1 MKEVNRKKFR
11 EYYQPTK
18 IMLAVLPFPDVGGF
32 NIITLCFTTTC
43 SYNPP
48 MIALSIE
55 DRNHSYHLAESCKE
69 LVLAI
74 PGKSIANETMQCGF
88 YSGKDTDKFSKCNFT
103 KLPLPNIE
111 TPGIAE
117 AIANIEVK
125 VVNRVKAGDHITLF
139 CEVLGYHINNSKIE
153 KNLISIGPNTL
164 GYDVLIK
171 KGMHRIGVVKGDD
184 GEYGGFFQH
193 LC

>member
-1 MKEVNRKKFR
+1 MNEIKRKKFR
-11 EYYQPTK
+11 EYYQPSK
-18 IMLAVLPFPDVGGF
+18 IMLGIIPGHDKFEY

-48 MIALSIE
+48 MISLSIE
-55 DRNHSYHLAESCKE
+55 ERNFSYHLAEKCKE

-88 YSGKDTDKFSKCNFT
+88 YSGREIDKFSKCNFT
-103 KLPLPNIE
+103 KLKLPKLE

-117 AIANIEVK
+117 AIANIETK
-125 VVNRVKAGDHITLF
+125 VITRIKSGDHITLF
-139 CEVLGYHINNSKIE
+139 CEVLGYHLNNSKIE

-164 GYDVLIK
+164 GYDLLVK
-171 KGMHRIGVVKGDD
+171 KGMHRIGVITGNDENYHD
-184 GEYGGFFQH
+184 FFI
-193 LC
+193 